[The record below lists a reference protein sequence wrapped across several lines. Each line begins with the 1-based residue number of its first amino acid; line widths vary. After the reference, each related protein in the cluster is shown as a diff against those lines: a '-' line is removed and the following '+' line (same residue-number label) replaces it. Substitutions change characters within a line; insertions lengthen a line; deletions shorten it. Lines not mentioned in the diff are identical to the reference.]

1 MESKP
6 WYASKVLWTNA
17 IAIVGVFTAKH
28 FGLEITAEM
37 TVTILGVIN
46 SILRFITKKPIVIS

>member
-6 WYASKVLWTNA
+6 FYYSKTLWTNL
-17 IAIVGVFTAKH
+17 IAILGVFTAKH
-28 FGLEITAEM
+28 LGIEITAEM

-46 SILRFITKKPIVIS
+46 GILRFITKKPIVIS